1 MASERR
7 ILKLN
12 KTLMKE
18 ISEVIM
24 TEMKDPRLLSMITV
38 LDASLSTDMRHLK
51 VVVSLYGKNEMEN
64 LKTFEALNNASGFI
78 SSIVSKSLRMRIA
91 PSIKFERSHSIE
103 NSINI
108 SNKLKEIFQKEGIDK
123 DEWLWFKKFI

>member
-123 DEWLWFKKFI
+123 DE